1 MEKTRLVS
9 RASRKGEATGMTDK
23 IERSEE
29 VESTNPPQTRT
40 PLSSKTG
47 PMGFGNGPIIAAGVV
62 AGGALFFAGW
72 GITQL
77 ATADDGMISA
87 LQGGSAATASA
98 TPEEEQAG
106 DVQAGQTEQTQETEQ
121 TDDGKVTVTLP
132 DANHNGVPD
141 ALEEPAR
148 NPAETGT
155 GGDNGQGDEDQSNQS
170 EPNDDASEA
179 PAGKNA
185 VRPQTQVYIIQRG
198 DTLTAISG
206 DTGVPIDLL
215 VEKNRIKNPNLIY
228 AGASLLIPPAE

>member
-1 MEKTRLVS
+1 
-9 RASRKGEATGMTDK
+9 MTDK
-23 IERSEE
+23 IERLEE

-87 LQGGSAATASA
+87 LQGGSTATASA
-98 TPEEEQAG
+98 TPGEEQADG
-106 DVQAGQTEQTQETEQ
+106 VQAGQTEQ

-132 DANHNGVPD
+132 DANYNGVPD
-141 ALEEPAR
+141 VLEEPAR
-148 NPAETGT
+148 DPAETGT
-155 GGDNGQGDEDQSNQS
+155 GGNNGQGDEDQSNQS
-170 EPNDDASEA
+170 EPNDDTGEA
-179 PAGKNA
+179 PAGRNA